1 MNPAEMFAVIL
12 ATVLLGILITWLLVR
27 SHWKVKNLTLQS
39 KLDLSEQ
46 KLLEQGQLFANS
58 EKTLRDAFGS
68 LAADALQKNNIA
80 FVNLAETKLG
90 QKVAEAQGIFNTKEK
105 EIDGIVSP
113 LKESLTKM
121 DQKITDLESK
131 RAGAYE
137 SLKSVLDGMQKSTL
151 SLDKGTQTLVNAL
164 KTSYTRG
171 KYGEIGLRRV
181 VEFAGM
187 TMHCD
192 FDEQVHVPGQQ
203 ATIVPDMIIRLPED
217 KTIVVDSKIPLDAY
231 LSVFNTEIEGEQK
244 QFLAQHAAAVRQHL
258 IKLSGKQY
266 WDQFPNSPDYVIM
279 YMQIESSFGAALQ
292 TDPSLIQFGIE
303 NKVILATPTTLITL
317 LRTIAFVWQQRKIA
331 DNIDEIR
338 KTAVELYNR
347 THTMIGHFSNVGGG
361 LTAVVNNYNK
371 AVGSLE
377 TRFLPQARKIHE
389 MGPSYTKESMPEL
402 HPIEITVRDIVVPDN
417 LPTEEQNNLH

>member
-1 MNPAEMFAVIL
+1 MNTVEMVTVIL
-12 ATVLLGILITWLLVR
+12 AAFIVGALITWLIVQ
-27 SHWKVKNLTLQS
+27 SYWKVKYHTLQS
-39 KLDLSEQ
+39 RLDSSEQ
-46 KLLEQGQLFANS
+46 KLLEQGQFFANS
-58 EKTLRDAFGS
+58 EKSLRDAFGS

-80 FVNLAETKLG
+80 FVNLAETKLE
-90 QKVAEAQGIFNTKEK
+90 QKVTEAQGILNAKER
-105 EIDGIVSP
+105 EIDGIVKP

-121 DQKITDLESK
+121 DEKITDLESK

-137 SLKSVLDGMQKSTL
+137 GLKSALEGMQKSTL

-192 FDEQVHVPGQQ
+192 FDEQVPISGQQ
-203 ATIVPDMIIRLPED
+203 SMLRPDMIIRLPED

-231 LSVFNTEIEGEQK
+231 LNVFGTEAEEEQK
-244 QFLAQHAAAVRQHL
+244 LFLTQHAAAVRQHL
-258 IKLSGKQY
+258 TKLSGKQY

-331 DNIDEIR
+331 ENIDEIR
-338 KTAVELYNR
+338 AAAVDLYNR
-347 THTMIGHFSNVGGG
+347 THTLITHFNNVGGG
-361 LTAVVNNYNK
+361 LIAVVNNYNK

-389 MGPSYTKESMPEL
+389 MGPSYTKESLPEL
-402 HPIEITVRDIVVPDN
+402 HPIEIAVRDIVVPDN
-417 LPTEEQNNLH
+417 LPSEEAN

>member
-1 MNPAEMFAVIL
+1 MNTFTMVAIIL
-12 ATVLLGILITWLLVR
+12 SAFIAGALITWLIVR
-27 SHWKVKNLTLQS
+27 SHWTIKYHSLQS
-39 KLDLSEQ
+39 RLDSSEQ
-46 KLLEQGQLFANS
+46 KLHEQSQFFANS
-58 EKTLRDAFGS
+58 EKALRDAFGS
-68 LAADALQKNNIA
+68 LAADALQKNNAA

-90 QKVAEAQGIFNTKEK
+90 QKVTEAQGIFNAKEK
-105 EIDGIVSP
+105 EIDGIVKP

-121 DQKITDLESK
+121 DQQITDLETK

-137 SLKSVLDGMQKSTL
+137 GLKSVLEGMQKSTL

-164 KTSYTRG
+164 RTSYTRG

-192 FDEQVHVPGQQ
+192 FEEQAPVAGQQ
-203 ATIVPDMIIRLPED
+203 AMLRPDMTIHLPEN

-231 LSVFNTEIEGEQK
+231 LNVFNTEIEEEQK
-244 QFLAQHAAAVRQHL
+244 SFLAQHAAAVRQHL
-258 IKLSGKQY
+258 TKLSGKQY

-292 TDPSLIQFGIE
+292 TDPALIQFGIE

-331 DNIDEIR
+331 ENIDEIR
-338 KTAVELYNR
+338 TAAVELYNR
-347 THTMIGHFSNVGGG
+347 THTLIGHFSNVGGG
-361 LTAVVNNYNK
+361 LTSVITNYNK

-377 TRFLPQARKIHE
+377 TRFLPFARKIHE
-389 MGPSYTKESMPEL
+389 MGPSYTKDSLPEL
-402 HPIEITVRDIVVPDN
+402 PPIEVTVRDIIIPDD
-417 LPTEEQNNLH
+417 LPAEETK